1 MKVCSLA
8 SSSKGNCTVVYN
20 EDSVLL
26 IDMGITLKDLELKFE
41 RLGIDPRDIKGVLIS
56 HEHIDHTKGVGTLN
70 RKYGTPIFCHECAVD
85 GILQRIGKHD
95 DNVVLFTNNAFQI
108 DDFTIETFRVP
119 HDVPYCV
126 GFNIYENNNKV
137 SIVTDLG
144 HTTKDIVERLYD
156 SRLVIL
162 ESNHD
167 ESRLMRNPKYSLT
180 LKKRI
185 LGEKGHLSNK
195 TSARVLLSLAQNN
208 VKQVLLAHLSEENNT
223 PELCYKTI
231 TDILLANG
239 IIPQENIKI
248 DIAKPNGIGPIFV
261 IK

>member
-8 SSSKGNCTVVYN
+8 SSSKGNCTVIYN
-20 EDSVLL
+20 DEHAIL
-26 IDMGITLKDLELKFE
+26 IDMGITLKDLEDKLS
-41 RLGIDPRDIKGVLIS
+41 RIGVSPYTIRAVLIS

-70 RKYGTPIFCHECAVD
+70 RKYGVPIYCHETAVS
-85 GILQRIGKHD
+85 GILDRVGKHNG
-95 DNVVLFTNNAFQI
+95 NVVVFNHVPFGI
-108 DDFTIETFRVP
+108 EDFTIDTFKVP

-126 GFNIYENNNKV
+126 GFNVYENQNKI

-144 HTTKDIVERLYD
+144 HTTTDIVERLYD

-167 ESRLMRNPKYSLT
+167 EDKLMRNPKYSFS

-185 LGEKGHLSNK
+185 LGDKGHLSN
-195 TSARVLLSLAQNN
+195 TTCARVICKLAEHN
-208 VKQVLLAHLSEENNT
+208 VRQVLLAHLSEENNT
-223 PELCYKTI
+223 PDICYKTV
-231 TDILLANG
+231 TQYLLNNG
-239 IIPQENIKI
+239 IIPQEHIKI
-248 DIAKPNGIGPIFV
+248 DIAKPNGLGPIFV